1 MKSLYDKLKIE
12 HKANLLE
19 EKRKY
24 PVATRQIIKTLKTKR
39 RYRDLTIEEAYDLRV
54 FVNGSE
60 DVINVWADDLF
71 ETKTIE

>member
-1 MKSLYDKLKIE
+1 MVIDIKNLNMKYYKCNDCSEDWLVLY
-12 HKANLLE
+12 
-19 EKRKY
+19 
-24 PVATRQIIKTLKTKR
+24 TLFAKPKTKC

-54 FVNGSE
+54 FTNGSE